1 MFAPGEAAC
10 EGCGEGG
17 VETPCSDRTTLDA
30 GAAADTARRVGVR
43 LVAPRDGLR
52 RADRGAAA
60 AMGAAVGI
68 ACGQVDD
75 RVFLLPA
82 AVAHDETDE
91 AQHRHERRVHVLQ
104 FCGVDRGRRSRR
116 EFFAHR
122 GAELR
127 GPGEVLRV
135 GASCGDGGFGGAVRV
150 LADECCCGH
159 GDESLPGGERDQL
172 RGGLFEGP
180 VAVDRDHHGGRSR
193 AAERFQSFCGRRG
206 HMSPVDGGGDD
217 RHGAGRQC
225 GGVCRGVRQVDGFQ
239 GGGFG
244 PGVGGDAPGYGL
256 GDFFRSA
263 RRRED
268 DGADGFR
275 FHGVGC

>member
-127 GPGEVLRV
+127 GPG
-135 GASCGDGGFGGAVRV
+135 A
-150 LADECCCGH
+150 
-159 GDESLPGGERDQL
+159 
-172 RGGLFEGP
+172 
-180 VAVDRDHHGGRSR
+180 
-193 AAERFQSFCGRRG
+193 
-206 HMSPVDGGGDD
+206 
-217 RHGAGRQC
+217 
-225 GGVCRGVRQVDGFQ
+225 
-239 GGGFG
+239 
-244 PGVGGDAPGYGL
+244 
-256 GDFFRSA
+256 
-263 RRRED
+263 
-268 DGADGFR
+268 
-275 FHGVGC
+275 